1 MGYVHGHEWGLPR
14 PQALPGLALIFDY
27 FMIKFM
33 SAIQVLPG
41 HRRGLAASQ
50 GRFLFLP
57 PGAGMEGWGQQRLRQ
72 QLSASAAEQ
81 QGLFEACSVNW
92 YGARPFNL
100 PV

>member
-1 MGYVHGHEWGLPR
+1 MFAGMSGACLGPKHFLDC
-14 PQALPGLALIFDY
+14 ALIFDY

-33 SAIQVLPG
+33 RAIQVLPV

-50 GRFLFLP
+50 GRFLFR
-57 PGAGMEGWGQQRLRQ
+57 PGPGMEGWGQQRLRQ